1 MSNLPESY
9 SYSADHEW
17 ISGAEVG
24 ATVKLGI
31 TDFAANALGEIV
43 YVDLPAVGD
52 TVEIGETCGEV
63 ESTKSVSDLFSP
75 VNGTV
80 VAVNDELADAPETIN
95 SDPFEAGWLFEVEI
109 TEVGPVMT
117 AAEYAEKNGI

>member
-1 MSNLPESY
+1 MSLPENY

-17 ISGAEVG
+17 IASTEVG
-24 ATVKLGI
+24 ATAKVGI

-52 TVEIGETCGEV
+52 TIEIGESCGEV
-63 ESTKSVSDLFSP
+63 ESTKSVSDLFAP

-80 VAVNDELADAPETIN
+80 TAINEELADAPDTIN
-95 SDPFEAGWLFEVEI
+95 SDPFEAGWLFEVQI
-109 TEVGPVMT
+109 TEAGPLMT

>member
-1 MSNLPESY
+1 MSLPESF
-9 SYSADHEW
+9 SYSEDHEW
-17 ISGAEVG
+17 ITSTEVG
-24 ATVKLGI
+24 ATAKVGI

-52 TVEIGETCGEV
+52 TVEIGESCGEV
-63 ESTKSVSDLFSP
+63 ESTKSVSDIFSP

-80 VAVNDELADAPETIN
+80 TAINEELADAPETIN
-95 SDPFEAGWLFEVEI
+95 SDPFEAGWLFEVQI

>member
-9 SYSADHEW
+9 RYSADHEW
-17 ISGAEVG
+17 ISGAEAG

-52 TVEIGETCGEV
+52 TIEIGETCGEV
-63 ESTKSVSDLFSP
+63 ESTKSVSDLYAP

-80 VAVNDELADAPETIN
+80 VAVNEALEDAPETIN
-95 SDPFEAGWLFEVEI
+95 SDPFEAGWLLEVEV
-109 TEVGPVMT
+109 TEVGPLMT

>member
-1 MSNLPESY
+1 MSLPESF

-17 ISGAEVG
+17 ITSAEVG
-24 ATVKLGI
+24 ATAKVGI

-52 TVEIGETCGEV
+52 TVEIGESCGEV
-63 ESTKSVSDLFSP
+63 ESTKSVSDIFSP

-80 VAVNDELADAPETIN
+80 TAVNEELADAPETIN
-95 SDPFEAGWLFEVEI
+95 SDPFEAGWLFEVTI
-109 TEVGPVMT
+109 TEVGPLMT
-117 AAEYAEKNGI
+117 AEEYAAKNGL

>member
-1 MSNLPESY
+1 MSLPESF

-17 ISGAEVG
+17 ITSTEVG
-24 ATVKLGI
+24 ATAKVGI

-52 TVEIGETCGEV
+52 TVEIGESCGEV
-63 ESTKSVSDLFSP
+63 ESTKSVSDIFSP

-80 VAVNDELADAPETIN
+80 TAVNEELTDAPETIN
-95 SDPFEAGWLFEVEI
+95 SDPFEAGWLFEVTI
-109 TEVGPVMT
+109 AEVGPLMT